1 MSYSASLKGSISDA
15 ENFAQQAVN
24 FAQSKQLENLT
35 AGGLLELGNTFSTQG
50 DLKKAEHYFNQ
61 AIQFAQ
67 ANKGRVREARGLSNL
82 GGLYIQTLA
91 STRDCASSSKRWTF
105 FNRANYPRNVGSCL
119 TQMGRGYRRKGDYP
133 PPSGAQPE
141 TPSAKQSNSQP
152 QIADSYLELGAL
164 FFDQEKLHRRWNS
177 TTTP

>member
-1 MSYSASLKGSISDA
+1 M
-15 ENFAQQAVN
+15 N

-82 GGLYIQTLA
+82 GV
-91 STRDCASSSKRWTF
+91 CTF
-105 FNRANYPRNVGSCL
+105 KPPHRRGIALVQQALDFFQRELPAQCWFLFDADGSRL
-119 TQMGRGYRRKGDYP
+119 SPERRLSR
-133 PPSGAQPE
+133 PSGAQPE
-141 TPSAKQSNSQP
+141 TRLREAKQQP
-152 QIADSYLELGAL
+152 AADRRSYLEPGAL
-164 FFDQEKLHRRWNS
+164 FFDQEKLHMLEQYDNV
-177 TTTP
+177 